1 MQNIVS
7 LIIGI
12 IGIVCMW
19 VLFQKA
25 GEKGWKAII
34 PFYNAYVAYKLFW
47 KKSMFWV
54 TLVIALLIS
63 GLTMGV
69 YLSHMGDIVN
79 ITNTAA
85 NELGIDPEDLARG
98 DLNMTDEEIEQAAQD
113 YANRMGDELDSG
125 IDNPIADAFIAA
137 FKNITPVDIAL
148 VVLLIILSIVIF
160 VINIIYDVRLSK
172 SFGHGG
178 GYAVGLIFL
187 PTIFM
192 LILAFGKSQYTKAE

>member
-1 MQNIVS
+1 MQNTVALIVS
-7 LIIGI
+7 IIA
-12 IGIVCMW
+12 IVCMW

-54 TLVIALLIS
+54 TLIIAVLIFA
-63 GLTMGV
+63 LTMGV
-69 YLSHMGDIVN
+69 YMSHLDDMIN

-85 NELGIDPEDLARG
+85 NELGIDPDDLVNG
-98 DLNMTDEEIEQAAQD
+98 NLNMTDEEIEQAAQD
-113 YANRMGDELDSG
+113 YANRMEYELDNG
-125 IDNPIADAFIAA
+125 MENPVANAFIAA
-137 FKNITPVDIAL
+137 FKNITPVDII
-148 VVLLIILSIVIF
+148 LIILISVLSIVML
-160 VINIIYDVRLSK
+160 VINIIYNVRLSQ

-187 PTIFM
+187 STIFL
-192 LILAFGKSQYTKAE
+192 LILAFGKSQYTKRN